1 MTGLIAPRQ
10 PRFSHGERNAAGRLP
25 ADNHVSCT
33 QHQPGTAHTRV
44 TEPTAITPVSEQ
56 ASVKDPNAERNAERY
71 FRCPEEVAFFCK
83 AAAGGPDG
91 GFRRPP
97 NSSPKK
103 KRPRR
108 LLPVLGRPR
117 RAENLYI
124 SEIQESQLIGT
135 GLTRNEK
142 SPNSTPA
149 DHDVIAQPN
158 VTEWYQTVDKE
169 HTMTTHDAFRVKLRA
184 LPTMENCSPGRKH
197 RVKRCLFGKPDSEE
211 VPAVYKPTSAGRRKT
226 KKVIEFDPSVP
237 SVSSSEELKSEPG
250 SVPRRPRTRS
260 CTKQQSSNGSE
271 SPRSWKQAKLTNYLK
286 VRKRR
291 SIEQRTPKDAATP
304 LKSLESV
311 APSSP
316 FSMWELSIFQVRH
329 YLKVR
334 KRRSIEQRTP
344 KDAATPLKSLES
356 VAPSS
361 PFRFVADGES
371 RRAIDDEGSPRS
383 SSSSPPKSPRK
394 RPAQKLPPSSPR
406 LPKLRS
412 HAVANH

>member
-1 MTGLIAPRQ
+1 
-10 PRFSHGERNAAGRLP
+10 
-25 ADNHVSCT
+25 
-33 QHQPGTAHTRV
+33 
-44 TEPTAITPVSEQ
+44 
-56 ASVKDPNAERNAERY
+56 
-71 FRCPEEVAFFCK
+71 
-83 AAAGGPDG
+83 
-91 GFRRPP
+91 
-97 NSSPKK
+97 
-103 KRPRR
+103 
-108 LLPVLGRPR
+108 
-117 RAENLYI
+117 
-124 SEIQESQLIGT
+124 
-135 GLTRNEK
+135 
-142 SPNSTPA
+142 
-149 DHDVIAQPN
+149 
-158 VTEWYQTVDKE
+158 
-169 HTMTTHDAFRVKLRA
+169 
-184 LPTMENCSPGRKH
+184 MENCSPGRKH

-211 VPAVYKPTSAGRRKT
+211 VEKWLSDTTEKHLKSSRAKWNYDFQLDQPISGDVEYEIVSAEKVPAVYKPTSAGRRKT

-291 SIEQRTPKDAATP
+291 SIEQRTPKDAA
-304 LKSLESV
+304 
-311 APSSP
+311 
-316 FSMWELSIFQVRH
+316 M
-329 YLKVR
+329 
-334 KRRSIEQRTP
+334 
-344 KDAATPLKSLES
+344 PLKSLES